1 VPDQRSLLLGRLAT
15 AIDGVSDV
23 AARLDPPA
31 ATVAAPPL
39 PPAPVGRPWTVAAAM
54 EPVAAARL
62 EPVAALG
69 DLPRPQASE
78 VGLSIEPPAH
88 HRFRV
93 ALIGAGV
100 IGLIVVLAI
109 GLRLLPAS
117 RPSPP
122 PVTAQ
127 IALTAV
133 RPVAPAAPVG
143 GVVPP
148 TQISFP
154 AGTSTVSID
163 VNSGGTAG
171 QAPVEI
177 VVSVGQPAQTFFD
190 HSYVLDASG
199 DTLIALTPASGAY
212 APGNYTVRIRSN
224 GATIGSTAFEVR

>member
-1 VPDQRSLLLGRLAT
+1 
-15 AIDGVSDV
+15 
-23 AARLDPPA
+23 
-31 ATVAAPPL
+31 
-39 PPAPVGRPWTVAAAM
+39 M

-62 EPVAALG
+62 EPIAALG
-69 DLPRPQASE
+69 ELPRSQASD
-78 VGLSIEPPAH
+78 LTLPPEPPAH
-88 HRFRV
+88 HGFRS

-100 IGLIVVLAI
+100 IGLIAVLVI

-122 PVTAQ
+122 PVTAP

-133 RPVAPAAPVG
+133 RPVASSAPVG

-163 VNSGGTAG
+163 VNSARKAG

-177 VVSVGQPAQTFFD
+177 VVSVGQPAQTLID

-199 DTLIALTPASGAY
+199 DTLIALIPASGAY
-212 APGNYTVRIRSN
+212 APGDYKVTIRSN